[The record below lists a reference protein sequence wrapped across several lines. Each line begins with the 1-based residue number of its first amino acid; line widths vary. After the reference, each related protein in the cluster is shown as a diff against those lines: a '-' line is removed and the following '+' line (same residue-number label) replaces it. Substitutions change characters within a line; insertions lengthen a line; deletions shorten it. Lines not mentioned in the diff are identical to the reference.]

1 MLGGQ
6 LPSNLFDEKFIFG
19 LQAQM
24 TLKPNPAQVPFF

>member
-6 LPSNLFDEKFIFG
+6 LLSSLFEDKFIFG

-24 TLKPNPAQVPFF
+24 TLKPNPAQTPFF